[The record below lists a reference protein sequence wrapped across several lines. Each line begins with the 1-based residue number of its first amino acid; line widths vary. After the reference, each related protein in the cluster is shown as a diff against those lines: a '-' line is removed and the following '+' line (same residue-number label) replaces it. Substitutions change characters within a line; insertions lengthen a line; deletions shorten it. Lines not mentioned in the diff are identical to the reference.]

1 MQIYWMKN
9 MARVFSGKVQ
19 RTPEDVVSCLS
30 NFLEERGG
38 PYDWDDFIAVDI
50 ADPALETIR
59 AAAANIDLPVNADG
73 ERRIRDLL
81 TEARQVARERSA
93 V

>member
-1 MQIYWMKN
+1 MQL
-9 MARVFSGKVQ
+9 A
-19 RTPEDVVSCLS
+19 PEDVVSCLS
-30 NFLEERGG
+30 NFLENRGG
-38 PYDWDDFIAVDI
+38 PYDWDDFISVDI
-50 ADPALETIR
+50 ADPALEAIR

-81 TEARQVARERSA
+81 TEARQVAHERSA

>member
-1 MQIYWMKN
+1 

-19 RTPEDVVSCLS
+19 RAPEDVVSCLS
-30 NFLEERGG
+30 NFLENRGG
-38 PYDWDDFIAVDI
+38 PYDWDDFVSVDI
-50 ADPALETIR
+50 ADPALEAIR

>member
-1 MQIYWMKN
+1 
-9 MARVFSGKVQ
+9 MARVSGKVH
-19 RTPEDVVSCLS
+19 RTPEDVVACLS
-30 NFLEERGG
+30 NFLENRGD
-38 PYDWDDFIAVDI
+38 PYDWDDFISVDI
-50 ADPALETIR
+50 ADPALEAIR

-73 ERRIRDLL
+73 ESRVRDLL